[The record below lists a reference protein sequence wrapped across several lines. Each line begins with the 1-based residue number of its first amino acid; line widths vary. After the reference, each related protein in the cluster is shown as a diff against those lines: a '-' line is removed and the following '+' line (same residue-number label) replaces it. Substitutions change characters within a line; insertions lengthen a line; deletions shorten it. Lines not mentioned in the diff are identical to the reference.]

1 MTIHLQRDMEFLDKQ
16 LLLLSSMVEEATNKS
31 ILALVDRRPEIAREV
46 IRDDDD
52 IDQKEVLIEEECLKI
67 LALHQPVANDLRF
80 IVAVFKVNNDLERMG
95 DLAVN
100 IAERAVYLSK
110 GDPLSVALDFPQMAE
125 GVRNMVRKSLDAL
138 TKVDS
143 HQAGQV
149 LTMDDEIDDAN
160 RRMFAILQEH
170 MLHNPTTIKRA
181 VQLLSASR
189 HLERIA
195 DLATNIAEDVV
206 YMAEGKLI
214 RHLTENFSDPK
225 NQSSDTK
232 SKAPKN

>member
-1 MTIHLQRDMEFLDKQ
+1 
-16 LLLLSSMVEEATNKS
+16 
-31 ILALVDRRPEIAREV
+31 
-46 IRDDDD
+46 
-52 IDQKEVLIEEECLKI
+52 
-67 LALHQPVANDLRF
+67 
-80 IVAVFKVNNDLERMG
+80 
-95 DLAVN
+95 
-100 IAERAVYLSK
+100 
-110 GDPLSVALDFPQMAE
+110 LSVALDFPQMAE

-160 RRMFAILQEH
+160 RRMFDILQEH

>member
-1 MTIHLQRDMEFLDKQ
+1 
-16 LLLLSSMVEEATNKS
+16 
-31 ILALVDRRPEIAREV
+31 
-46 IRDDDD
+46 
-52 IDQKEVLIEEECLKI
+52 
-67 LALHQPVANDLRF
+67 
-80 IVAVFKVNNDLERMG
+80 MG

-100 IAERAVYLSK
+100 IAVRAVYLSK

-160 RRMFAILQEH
+160 RRMFDILQEH

-181 VQLLSASR
+181 EQLLSASR

-225 NQSSDTK
+225 NLSSDTK